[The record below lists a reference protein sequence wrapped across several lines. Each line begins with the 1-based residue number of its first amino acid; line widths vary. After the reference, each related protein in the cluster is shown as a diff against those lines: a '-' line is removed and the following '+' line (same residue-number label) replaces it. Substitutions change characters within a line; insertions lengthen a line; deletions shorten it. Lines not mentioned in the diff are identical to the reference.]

1 MFSLDI
7 VIGELLLRHNCVIL
21 PGFGGFIAQ
30 RVPAKL
36 DFQSGTM
43 HPPGKSIL
51 FNRQLINNDGL
62 LVAEYGLRNKLGYE
76 AAFNEVTKQI
86 TQWNEQL
93 RAGRRVELDKVGMLY
108 LDAELNLCFEQDRF
122 FNLLLESF
130 GLAKVHFVEERD
142 LKRAQLTLINTANEG
157 TLSPVSETS
166 ILEEH
171 TPIITHEEKLAPVEN
186 QKVLTLA
193 QPQPEIPRKRVLWPY
208 VAAACILPIAFY
220 SFWLPMK
227 TDVLESGVISLSDFN
242 PFHQKQAAIPLKP
255 IKEASSFVFKN
266 APAPCPFNLSE
277 NAPISTNDETSNT
290 PIESNIEKNVPSPV
304 LTGTYELIVGS
315 FSDPKNVKEHVALL
329 QDKGV
334 QTNVLGASDG
344 LIRISAGTYKSMDL
358 ARAKKE
364 ILASSGVD
372 AWIMKSK

>member
-1 MFSLDI
+1 MFSLDVI
-7 VIGELLLRHNCVIL
+7 IGELLLRHNCVIL

-30 RVPAKL
+30 RVPARI

-43 HPPGKSIL
+43 HPPGKSVL

-62 LVAEYGLRNKLGYE
+62 LVAEFGLQNKLGYE
-76 AAFNEVTKQI
+76 DAFNEVTKQI
-86 TQWNEQL
+86 AQWNEQL

-130 GLAKVHFVEERD
+130 GLSKVHFVEERD
-142 LKRAQLTLINTANEG
+142 LKRAQLTLINTASER
-157 TLSPVSETS
+157 TDSPVIEIGIQEEKKQVIHQSETE
-166 ILEEH
+166 I
-171 TPIITHEEKLAPVEN
+171 PVEEP
-186 QKVLTLA
+186 KVIQLEQSKSVT
-193 QPQPEIPRKRVLWPY
+193 PRNRTIWPY

-242 PFHQKQAAIPLKP
+242 PFHKKQERFSLKP
-255 IKEASSFVFKN
+255 IKDASSFVFKN
-266 APAPCPFNLSE
+266 APAPCPFTLTDE
-277 NAPISTNDETSNT
+277 VPIASNDETTYT
-290 PIESNIEKNVPSPV
+290 PIESGSEKNIPTPV
-304 LTGTYELIVGS
+304 VMGSYELIVGS
-315 FSDPKNVKEHVALL
+315 FSDPKNVKEHVDLL
-329 QDKGV
+329 QDKGI
-334 QTNVLGASDG
+334 QTNVLGARDG